1 MQNAKFRSDADYNV
15 WKRGF
20 PEPIHYSFKLC
31 KVFHVMTSFEILAPV
46 GAQEQLK
53 AAVRS
58 GANAVYLGVDNF
70 NARRNADNFST
81 DNLKDVVKYCRLRNV
96 KVYLT
101 LNTLIFDKE
110 IGELYKT
117 VTAIAESGADAVIVQ
132 DFATVKAVKEICP
145 ELPLHASTQMAVH
158 NVSGA
163 KLLEEMGFSRIVL
176 ARELSLKEIEII
188 RKSVKAELEVFV
200 HGAHCMSAS
209 GNCYLSAMLGERSGN
224 RGLCAQGCRLNWKNQ
239 HGREYALS
247 LKDMSYLDNIKD
259 LTEIGIDSF
268 KIEGRMKRPE
278 YVASAV
284 TSLKKAINGE
294 FYDKETLRSVFS
306 RSGFTDGYL
315 KGNRDTSMFG
325 YRVKEDV
332 TSATNVLK
340 SLETL
345 YKDDIRPNKADA
357 RLILKRDEPTVLYF
371 MSKGVKVEVK
381 GEIPQ
386 EPRTA
391 PLSREI
397 AFRNLS
403 KLGDT
408 SFYLENLEF
417 QNENALTLP
426 ASAINALRRDASDL
440 LEEKLSLKKYKINR
454 VKPNITK
461 SGNNTEKPK
470 TRIRLETFSQ
480 YNDIFE
486 KADLVIL
493 PLDEILNNIKEI
505 ECLPVKIAAEVPQ
518 LIYPE
523 DENDILKKLSTIKKT
538 GIVRGVTGNIGGITL
553 LKKAGFRIYGSHGLN
568 VTNSYSAQSY
578 KEMGLTD
585 ITLSFELTEKS
596 LKNISADIQKGAY
609 IYGYLPIMLMRACP
623 QKSEDGCLNCN
634 GKTVLTDRKGID
646 FPLLC
651 HTKKYTVLHNSIP
664 LYIGDKSLSNLDF
677 VTFYFT
683 VESKKECEKIYNS
696 YLNGKT
702 VEGKKTNGLYNR
714 ELL

>member
-1 MQNAKFRSDADYNV
+1 MHT
-15 WKRGF
+15 
-20 PEPIHYSFKLC
+20 P
-31 KVFHVMTSFEILAPV
+31 EILAPV

-70 NARRNADNFST
+70 NARRNADNFT
-81 DNLKDVVKYCRLRNV
+81 EENLKEAVKYCRLRNV
-96 KVYLT
+96 KVYIT

-110 IGELYKT
+110 IEELYKT
-117 VTAIAESGADAVIVQ
+117 VTAVAESGADAVIVQ

-145 ELPLHASTQMAVH
+145 EMPLHASTQMAVH

-163 KLLEEMGFSRIVL
+163 KFLEEMGFSRIVL
-176 ARELSLKEIEII
+176 AREVSLNEMKMI
-188 RKSVKAELEVFV
+188 REAVDTELEVFV

-259 LTEIGIDSF
+259 LMDIGINSF

-278 YVASAV
+278 YVAAAV
-284 TSLKKAINGE
+284 SSLKKAINNE
-294 FYDKETLRSVFS
+294 LYDKGTLRSVFS

-315 KGNRDTSMFG
+315 NGKRTVDMFG

-332 TSATNVLK
+332 TSASNVLK
-340 SLETL
+340 DLENT
-345 YKDDIRPNKADA
+345 YKDEIRPNKATA
-357 RLILKRDEPTVLYF
+357 KLILKKDEPTTLYLI
-371 MSKGVKVEVK
+371 SKGVTVK
-381 GEIPQ
+381 TEGEIPQ

-391 PLSREI
+391 PLSQEI

-408 SFYLENLEF
+408 SFYLENLELE
-417 QNENALTLP
+417 NEDSLTLP
-426 ASAINALRRDASDL
+426 ASAINALRREAAKL
-440 LEEKLSLKKYKINR
+440 LEEKLSTRIYKINYI
-454 VKPNITK
+454 KPNTQAYKNITHR
-461 SGNNTEKPK
+461 TE
-470 TRIRLETFSQ
+470 TRIRLESFSQ
-480 YNDIFE
+480 YSDTFE
-486 KADLVIL
+486 KSDLIIL
-493 PLDEILNNIKEI
+493 PLKEIISNIEEI
-505 ECLPVKIAAEVPQ
+505 ECLPVKIAVELPQ

-523 DENDILKKLSTIKKT
+523 DEKDILKNLSVIKKT
-538 GIVRGVTGNIGGITL
+538 GIVRGFTGNIGGIAL

-568 VTNSYSAQSY
+568 VTNSISAQSY
-578 KEMGLTD
+578 KETGLED
-585 ITLSFELTEKS
+585 ITLSFELTEKAT
-596 LKNISADIQKGAY
+596 KNICAEIPQGAY

-623 QKSEDGCLNCN
+623 QKSGDGCGNCN
-634 GKTVLTDRKGID
+634 GKSVLTDRKGID

-651 HTKKYTVLHNSIP
+651 HNKKYSVLHNSVP
-664 LYIGDKSLSNLDF
+664 LYIGDKNLSHLDF

-683 VESKKECEKIYNS
+683 VESKKDCEKIYQAYKS
-696 YLNGKT
+696 HQT
-702 VEGKKTNGLYNR
+702 IDGKKTNGLYNR

>member
-1 MQNAKFRSDADYNV
+1 
-15 WKRGF
+15 
-20 PEPIHYSFKLC
+20 
-31 KVFHVMTSFEILAPV
+31 MTSFEILAPA

-53 AAVRS
+53 AAVRN

-70 NARRNADNFST
+70 NARRNADNFT
-81 DNLKDVVKYCRLRNV
+81 TENLKHAVKYCRLRDV
-96 KVYLT
+96 KVYVP

-110 IGELYKT
+110 IDELYKT

-145 ELPLHASTQMAVH
+145 EMPLHASTQMAIH

-176 ARELSLKEIEII
+176 ARELSLNEIKII
-188 RKSVKAELEVFV
+188 REAVNIELEVFV

-247 LKDMSYLDNIKD
+247 LKDMSYLDSIKD
-259 LTEIGIDSF
+259 LMEIGIDSF

-278 YVASAV
+278 YVAAAV
-284 TSLKKAINGE
+284 GSLKKAINNE
-294 FYDKETLRSVFS
+294 LYDKGILRSVFS

-315 KGNRDTSMFG
+315 KGRRTVDMFG

-332 TSATNVLK
+332 TSATAVLK
-340 SLETL
+340 ELENS
-345 YKDDIRPNKADA
+345 YKDEIRPNKVSAK
-357 RLILKRDEPTVLYF
+357 LILKKYEPATLF
-371 MSKGVKVEVK
+371 FTSKGKTVQIQ
-381 GEIPQ
+381 GELPQ

-391 PLSREI
+391 PLSEEI

-408 SFYLENLEF
+408 SFYLDSLEF
-417 QNENALTLP
+417 ENKDLLTLP
-426 ASAINALRRDASDL
+426 ASAINALRRNAANL
-440 LEEKLSLKKYKINR
+440 LEDKLSTKTYKINHI
-454 VKPNITK
+454 KPDTRTHKNITER
-461 SGNNTEKPK
+461 TE

-480 YNDIFE
+480 YSDIFE
-486 KADLVIL
+486 KADLLIL
-493 PLDEILNNIKEI
+493 PLEEIINNIQEI
-505 ECLPVKIAAEVPQ
+505 ECLPVKIAVELPQ

-523 DENDILKKLSTIKKT
+523 DEKEILKKLSVIKKT
-538 GIVRGVTGNIGGITL
+538 GIVRGVTGNIGGIAL
-553 LKKAGFRIYGSHGLN
+553 LKKAGFKIYGSHGLN
-568 VTNSYSAQSY
+568 ITNSFSAQSY
-578 KEMGLTD
+578 KKMGLED
-585 ITLSFELTEKS
+585 VTLSFELSEKYI
-596 LKNISADIQKGAY
+596 KNLCADTKKGAY
-609 IYGYLPIMLMRACP
+609 IYGYLPIMLMRTCP
-623 QKSEDGCLNCN
+623 QKSVDGCGNCN
-634 GKTVLTDRKGID
+634 GKSVLTDRKGID

-651 HTKKYTVLHNSIP
+651 HNKKYNILHNSVP
-664 LYIGDKSLSNLDF
+664 LYIGDKNLSTLDF

-683 VESKKECEKIYNS
+683 VESKKECEKIYLS
-696 YLNGKT
+696 YSKGKT
-702 VEGKKTNGLYNR
+702 IDGKKTNGLFNR